1 MYLSLFKCIDSS
13 LSSRNEGYKKA
24 RQRRFRSRLCSRAS
38 VKLINTFYFLTY
50 FPRIGGSRKGN
61 VRGKNCKEISKQ
73 NNYKYQG
80 RKNFSSEKCA
90 NTFTPPSQNS
100 KIKCSVPKQ
109 IDRARINTFTGVVI
123 SYNFASYLYYH
134 FVILPFR
141 VLNTPFIFRTI
152 SCGHYQTHQPPEGV
166 YSLINLIMLIVYYE
180 GMDRGV
186 LKREMGAY

>member
-1 MYLSLFKCIDSS
+1 MYLLLDKCIDSS

-80 RKNFSSEKCA
+80 RKKFSPEKCA
-90 NTFTPPSQNS
+90 HTPTPPSLNS

-109 IDRARINTFTGVVI
+109 NRSGKNN
-123 SYNFASYLYYH
+123 NFYWSGN
-134 FVILPFR
+134 IL
-141 VLNTPFIFRTI
+141 
-152 SCGHYQTHQPPEGV
+152 
-166 YSLINLIMLIVYYE
+166 
-180 GMDRGV
+180 
-186 LKREMGAY
+186 